1 MKIRTKKTV
10 DFANQWV
17 KDDLIVRFSYDIRD
31 DTISATYIF
40 ADTIPDNIVK
50 RSALPISYR

>member
-17 KDDLIVRFSYDIRD
+17 KDDLIVRLNS
-31 DTISATYIF
+31 TISLKAYKTL
-40 ADTIPDNIVK
+40 NC
-50 RSALPISYR
+50 